1 MPNTASVRARV
12 GVDFLLRELDPGSDQ
27 DVLQDVRLPKFCDF
41 VCYSLMR
48 MDLWPMTER
57 IERVLRKEG
66 PGLRPDEDLLHRIV
80 DNLIEVH
87 SMPSDFVSVIQPTA
101 AKNSEGSGAEE
112 TGKRPVPVLPVRD
125 TVLFPHA
132 VLPLTVGRES
142 SIQLIQSLGEEK
154 TILVVA
160 QRDARQDSPQS
171 ADLFATGTRATVHKV
186 VKMPNQSLFVFTE
199 GNERVH
205 LGEFAQLT
213 PFMTA
218 EYEAIPDVEPQQT
231 PEAEALQRNV
241 VSQFQQ
247 IVTSSPTLSDDLQT
261 IAINIDEPGR
271 LADFIASSLP
281 FLTTTDKQEL
291 LETPDVSARL
301 ERINKHLAKE
311 LEVQQLRNKIQT
323 EVQDSVQSSQRD
335 YYLREQLKAI
345 QKELGDVDD
354 TQKDIAELKEKIET
368 AGMPDDVKKDAL
380 KELGRLSRM
389 NPAAA
394 DYSLTRNYV
403 EWLAVLPWGKTS
415 SGEVDILKAKGI
427 LDEDHYGLKKV
438 KDRSLDYLSV
448 RRLKPDMK
456 GPILCF
462 VGPPG
467 VGKTSLGRSIAKAL
481 DRKFSRISLGGMHD
495 EAEIR
500 GHRRTYIGALPGQI
514 IQHLKRVEV
523 KDPVFMLDEIDKL
536 GRDFRGDPASALL
549 ETLDPEQNN
558 TFRDNY
564 LDQPFDLSKVLFI
577 CTANQ
582 LDTIPGPL
590 LDRMEII
597 ELTGYTEE
605 EKVNIAIKY
614 LIPRQIKENGIT
626 EEQIEFPKESVH
638 LIARHYTREAGVRKL
653 EQQIGTVCRKV
664 ARKIAEGTTE
674 KVVITPEIVHEF
686 LGGIKVRVDTEIAE
700 RTKRAGVAVGLA
712 WTPAGGDVL
721 FIEANRMKG
730 KGGFTIT
737 GQIGDVMKESMQA
750 ALTWVRSNAASLGLD
765 EDFTK
770 DTDLHIH
777 VPAGAIPKDGPSAG
791 VTMATALVS
800 LLTDTPVH
808 PLTAMTGEITL
819 SGNVLPVGG
828 IKEKF
833 LAAKR
838 AGVRDVILPTDCKQ
852 QVDED
857 LTPDQ
862 TEGVTIHYATRI
874 EDVLAVALPKT
885 QREKAQDEVVREE
898 VLHATV

>member
-1 MPNTASVRARV
+1 MTQSVRYV
-12 GVDFLLRELDPGSDQ
+12 MRERG
-27 DVLQDVRLPKFCDF
+27 F
-41 VCYSLMR
+41 
-48 MDLWPMTER
+48 E
-57 IERVLRKEG
+57 
-66 PGLRPDEDLLHRIV
+66 LRPDEGLLHRIV

-87 SMPSDFVSVIQPTA
+87 SMPNDFVSVIQPTA
-101 AKNSEGSGAEE
+101 AKAAEGSDPEVVGR
-112 TGKRPVPVLPVRD
+112 RPVPVLPVRD

-132 VLPLTVGRES
+132 VLPLTVGRDS

-160 QRDARQDSPQS
+160 QRDARQDSPQA
-171 ADLFATGTRATVHKV
+171 ADLYAVGTRATVHKV

-218 EYEAIPDVEPQQT
+218 EYEPIIDVEPQQS

-261 IAINIDEPGR
+261 IAINIEEPGR

-301 ERINKHLAKE
+301 E
-311 LEVQQLRNKIQT
+311 QT

-345 QKELGDVDD
+345 QKELGDQDD
-354 TQKDIAELKEKIET
+354 TQKDIADLKEKIET
-368 AGMPDDVKKDAL
+368 AGMPEEVKKDAL

-403 EWLAVLPWGKTS
+403 EWLAVLPWSKTS
-415 SGEVDILKAKGI
+415 AGEVDILKAKEI
-427 LDEDHYGLKKV
+427 LDADHYGLKKV
-438 KDRSLDYLSV
+438 KDRILDYLSV

-467 VGKTSLGRSIAKAL
+467 VGKTSLGRSIARAL

-605 EKVNIAIKY
+605 EKVNIATRY
-614 LIPRQIKENGIT
+614 LIPRQIKENGISS
-626 EEQIEFPKESVH
+626 ERIEFPTESVH
-638 LIARHYTREAGVRKL
+638 LIARHYTRSRLGPCA
-653 EQQIGTVCRKV
+653 
-664 ARKIAEGTTE
+664 ARSRAR
-674 KVVITPEIVHEF
+674 
-686 LGGIKVRVDTEIAE
+686 LLRGIR
-700 RTKRAGVAVGLA
+700 R
-712 WTPAGGDVL
+712 
-721 FIEANRMKG
+721 
-730 KGGFTIT
+730 
-737 GQIGDVMKESMQA
+737 
-750 ALTWVRSNAASLGLD
+750 RS
-765 EDFTK
+765 
-770 DTDLHIH
+770 
-777 VPAGAIPKDGPSAG
+777 
-791 VTMATALVS
+791 
-800 LLTDTPVH
+800 
-808 PLTAMTGEITL
+808 
-819 SGNVLPVGG
+819 
-828 IKEKF
+828 
-833 LAAKR
+833 
-838 AGVRDVILPTDCKQ
+838 
-852 QVDED
+852 
-857 LTPDQ
+857 
-862 TEGVTIHYATRI
+862 
-874 EDVLAVALPKT
+874 
-885 QREKAQDEVVREE
+885 
-898 VLHATV
+898 

>member
-1 MPNTASVRARV
+1 MLN
-12 GVDFLLRELDPGSDQ
+12 
-27 DVLQDVRLPKFCDF
+27 
-41 VCYSLMR
+41 
-48 MDLWPMTER
+48 
-57 IERVLRKEG
+57 
-66 PGLRPDEDLLHRIV
+66 
-80 DNLIEVH
+80 
-87 SMPSDFVSVIQPTA
+87 DFVSVIKPTGTAKSGEIVGSVDA
-101 AKNSEGSGAEE
+101 ARGS
-112 TGKRPVPVLPVRD
+112 VPVLPVRD

-160 QRDARQDSPQS
+160 QRDARLDTPEGT
-171 ADLFATGTRATVHKV
+171 DLHSVGTRATVHKV

-199 GNERVH
+199 GNERVR
-205 LGEFAQLT
+205 LGQFTQLH

-218 EYEAIPDVEPQQT
+218 EYDLIEEQEPAKSPETEAM
-231 PEAEALQRNV
+231 QRNV
-241 VSQFQQ
+241 VGQFQT

-291 LETPDVSARL
+291 LETPDVTARL

-311 LEVQQLRNKIQT
+311 LEVQQLRTKIQT
-323 EVQDSVQSSQRD
+323 EVQDSVQQSQRD

-345 QKELGDVDD
+345 QKELGDLDD
-354 TQKDIAELKEKIET
+354 TQKDISDLREKIET
-368 AGMPDDVKKDAL
+368 AGMPEDVQKDAL

-403 EWLAVLPWGKTS
+403 EWLSVLPWGKTS
-415 SGEVDILKAKGI
+415 SGEVDILKAKQI

-438 KDRSLDYLSV
+438 KDRILDYLSV

-467 VGKTSLGRSIAKAL
+467 VGKTSLGRSIARAL

-605 EKVNIAIKY
+605 EKVSIAEKY
-614 LIPRQIKENGIT
+614 LVPRQIKENGVPPEMIS
-626 EEQIEFPKESVH
+626 FPREAIALV
-638 LIARHYTREAGVRKL
+638 ARHYTREAGVRKL
-653 EQQIGTVCRKV
+653 EQQIGTVVRKL
-664 ARKIAEGTTE
+664 ARKIAEGRAEQLT
-674 KVVITPEIVHEF
+674 ITPEIIHEF

-700 RTKRAGVAVGLA
+700 RTKRPGVVVGLA
-712 WTPAGGDVL
+712 WTPAGGDIL
-721 FIEANRMKG
+721 FIEANKMKG
-730 KGGFTIT
+730 KGGFNIT

-750 ALTWVRSNAASLGLD
+750 ALTWVRSNALSLGLD

-770 DTDLHIH
+770 DVDLHIH

-800 LLTDTPVH
+800 LLTDKPVH

-819 SGNVLPVGG
+819 SGDVLPVGG

-838 AGVRDVILPTDCKQ
+838 AGVRDVIMPIDCKQ

-862 TEGVTIHYATRI
+862 TEGIRIHYARRI
-874 EDVLAVALPKT
+874 EDVLRVALPHTK
-885 QREKAQDEVVREE
+885 DEAEHDEEVREE
-898 VLHATV
+898 VLSATV

>member
-1 MPNTASVRARV
+1 MAN
-12 GVDFLLRELDPGSDQ
+12 E
-27 DVLQDVRLPKFCDF
+27 
-41 VCYSLMR
+41 
-48 MDLWPMTER
+48 
-57 IERVLRKEG
+57 
-66 PGLRPDEDLLHRIV
+66 
-80 DNLIEVH
+80 
-87 SMPSDFVSVIQPTA
+87 FVSIIKPTP
-101 AKNSEGSGAEE
+101 KGSGSNEGAA
-112 TGKRPVPVLPVRD
+112 RSYPVLPVRD

-142 SIQLIQSLGEEK
+142 SIQLIQSLGEDK

-160 QRDARQDSPQS
+160 QRDARQDLPVGE
-171 ADLFATGTRATVHKV
+171 DLHQVGTRATVHKV

-199 GNERVH
+199 GVERVR
-205 LGEFAQLT
+205 LGEFTQGEPFLAAEFEPLT
-213 PFMTA
+213 ESAM
-218 EYEAIPDVEPQQT
+218 ERT
-231 PEAEALQRNV
+231 PEDEALQRNV
-241 VSQFQQ
+241 LSQFQE
-247 IVTSSPTLSDDLQT
+247 IVTSSTTLSDDLQT
-261 IAINIDEPGR
+261 IALNIDESSR
-271 LADFIASSLP
+271 LADFIAASLP
-281 FLTTTDKQEL
+281 FLTTQEKQEL
-291 LETPDVSARL
+291 LETPDVRTRL
-301 ERINKHLAKE
+301 EKLNGHLAKE
-311 LEVQQLRNKIQT
+311 LGVQQLRNKIQS
-323 EVQDSVQSSQRD
+323 EVQDSVQQSQREF
-335 YYLREQLKAI
+335 YLREQMKAI
-345 QKELGDVDD
+345 QKELGDLDE
-354 TQKDIAELKEKIET
+354 TQKDVQELKEKIEA
-368 AGMPDDVKKDAL
+368 AGMPDEVKKDAL
-380 KELGRLSRM
+380 KELNRLARM

-403 EWLAVLPWGKTS
+403 EWLAVLPWSKGS
-415 SGEVDILKAKGI
+415 AGEVDIRKAAEV
-427 LDEDHYGLKKV
+427 LDTDHYGLKKV
-438 KDRSLDYLSV
+438 KERILDYLSV

-481 DRKFSRISLGGMHD
+481 GRKFSRISLGGMHD

-523 KDPVFMLDEIDKL
+523 NDPVFMLDEIDKL

-582 LDTIPGPL
+582 LDTIPAPL

-605 EKVNIAIKY
+605 EKINIAERY

-626 EEQIEFPKESVH
+626 PELIEIPTESVAM
-638 LIARHYTREAGVRKL
+638 IARHYTREAGVRRL
-653 EQQIGTVCRKV
+653 EQLIGTVCRKT
-664 ARKIAEGTTE
+664 ARKVAEGLTE
-674 KVVITPEIVHEF
+674 KLIVTPEVVHEF

-700 RTKRAGVAVGLA
+700 RTKRPGVAVGLA

-721 FIEANRMKG
+721 FIEANKMKG
-730 KGGFTIT
+730 KGGFSIT

-750 ALTWVRSNAASLGLD
+750 ALTWVRSNASTLGLD
-765 EDFTK
+765 EDVLK
-770 DTDLHIH
+770 DIDLHIH

-800 LLTDTPVH
+800 LLTDKPVR
-808 PLTAMTGEITL
+808 PLLAMTGEITL

-838 AGVRDVILPTDCKQ
+838 AGVRDVILPIDVKSN
-852 QVDED
+852 VEED
-857 LTPDQ
+857 LTADQ
-862 TEGVTIHYATRI
+862 TEGVTIHYASRI
-874 EDVLAVALPKT
+874 EDVLAVALPHT
-885 QREKAQDEVVREE
+885 VRDEAQNEAMREE
-898 VLHATV
+898 VLATADAR